1 MTTLGLT
8 QQDEYKLL
16 TGVESRYTDYSQI
29 GPGMVEPSDILEP
42 FRGAGRGLAKASG
55 LVNEAAYPIVGV
67 YTKMLDDMLGTDLT
81 GFSYDTFVLGS
92 RRLSQRLAPDP
103 TTSGYV
109 GQALNSLFDVGS
121 SFTAGFAVGGPA
133 GGAAVAGASTAYNS
147 INEGREKGLD
157 PTTNVGK
164 AAIEGFSVALGA
176 RLPASIGGSVG
187 KNMLMYGPGINVLQ
201 GVASRGLVSDWLRAR
216 GFDELADQYHA
227 FDMQSIAVD
236 AILGGLFGG
245 LGARGTH
252 PDHVDAALV
261 AHENAHL
268 ELDTAPGV
276 PKDPASRNAHTAA
289 VVKATEDLLS
299 GQPVKVEEVV
309 RSAEFTEHPQ
319 SSKMTEVIVKALNDA
334 GFGQVAKDIDK
345 LKADLDARGLKTPE
359 FDNDLTSPLASEAKA
374 LGKEPKKSPEKA
386 KSKALTVAQENNTYR
401 YVESD
406 GSMGYGRNI
415 GFPQPEGTPVEK
427 LFSNFADNLK
437 PEQIAEFRQKILE
450 RAMGHSQPPY
460 KLAEIYTDTVKGFRK
475 GYSLSITANPYKAD
489 AIGQMSG
496 GKTLV
501 TITRGGETVAAA
513 GIRRGM
519 IDSLAVSEKFKGKN
533 IGADLLVWLQKNG
546 IANIYEVPDRSP
558 GFVKAQKKAIET
570 LSGSVKPQETPSK
583 LPESRLNE
591 VPAEAPDGTQVT
603 AAKAMEDVEAAI
615 KKAEN
620 DSKAFDAAVKCF
632 LGIE

>member
-16 TGVESRYTDYSQI
+16 TGVESRYTDYSQL
-29 GPGMVEPSDILEP
+29 GPGMIEPSDILEP

-55 LVNEAAYPIVGV
+55 LVNEAAYPVVGV
-67 YTKMLDDMLGTDLT
+67 YTKMLDDMLGSDLT

-103 TTSGYV
+103 TTSGFV

-121 SFTAGFAVGGPA
+121 SFTAGFLVGGPA
-133 GGAAVAGASTAYNS
+133 GGAAVAGATTAYSS

-157 PTTNVGK
+157 PTTNTVK

-216 GFDELADQYHA
+216 GYDELADQYHA

-299 GQPVKVEEVV
+299 GKPVKVEEMV

-319 SSKMTEVIVKALNDA
+319 AGKAIEVITKALNDA
-334 GFGQVAKDIDK
+334 GYAKEAAEIADLQKRLNDLGINSPDIDNSEGITVMPTKSEMKKVSKTVRSEEASNPFDIYYHGTGDGKDSVVRGLGVHFTRDAAVANAFASSYKEGRVERVRIDIQNPLRIEDHGGHHSDAVGVVDSLIKAGAITAAWKGEQFYKRLLVKKAKD
-345 LKADLDARGLKTPE
+345 P
-359 FDNDLTSPLASEAKA
+359 NSEAWF
-374 LGKEPKKSPEKA
+374 KEHETLHNKE
-386 KSKALTVAQENNTYR
+386 
-401 YVESD
+401 
-406 GSMGYGRNI
+406 
-415 GFPQPEGTPVEK
+415 
-427 LFSNFADNLK
+427 
-437 PEQIAEFRQKILE
+437 LE
-450 RAMGHSQPPY
+450 R
-460 KLAEIYTDTVKGFRK
+460 VRK
-475 GYSLSITANPYKAD
+475 HLQKRGYDGIVYDNTTE
-489 AIGQMSG
+489 GG
-496 GKTLV
+496 GKTY
-501 TITRGGETVAAA
+501 VAFS
-513 GIRRGM
+513 
-519 IDSLAVSEKFKGKN
+519 DQQVSKLDVPGAEKSF
-533 IGADLLVWLQKNG
+533 
-546 IANIYEVPDRSP
+546 
-558 GFVKAQKKAIET
+558 T
-570 LSGSVKPQETPSK
+570 PQEAPVK
-583 LPESRLNE
+583 MDEARLNE
-591 VPAEAPDGTQVT
+591 VPAEAADGTQTT
-603 AAKAMEDVEAAI
+603 AAKAMKDVEDGI